1 MPRTVTPRRVRLI
14 PVLLLL
20 AALVAGCGGGAGTAA
35 HGPPRLPHYTTL
47 AELGKAMGTAMRLAR
62 TAKITISGS
71 TSGGQVAA
79 TTTGSGALRY
89 DQAGPSIA
97 LTERAQAAN
106 SSQPSTLGLIVLPDQ
121 AFVNPPASSGF
132 SLPAGKTW
140 LRIDPNATDPAMRRF
155 AQLVRSVRENADP
168 TQSFAQ
174 FGDAAAITAVADDN
188 VDGIPTVRYQIH
200 VDTARAA
207 ARATD
212 PAAKQA
218 LRQAAPVDST
228 LWLDAANRPVRVL
241 LREPLPGGRG
251 TFTVDAR
258 YRDWG
263 RPVDIAPP
271 PAAEVAG

>member
-14 PVLLLL
+14 PVLVLL
-20 AALVAGCGGGAGTAA
+20 ATLVAGCGGAGTAPP
-35 HGPPRLPHYTTL
+35 GPPRLPHYAAL
-47 AELGKAMGTAMRLAR
+47 AELGEAMGAAMRSTR

-71 TSGGQVAA
+71 TSGGSVAA

-89 DQAGPSIA
+89 DPAGPSIA
-97 LTERAQAAN
+97 LVERAQAAN
-106 SSQPSTLGLIVLPDQ
+106 SNQPTVLGLIVLPDQ

-132 SLPAGKTW
+132 TLPRGKTW
-140 LRIDPNATDPAMRRF
+140 LRIDPNATDPTIRRF
-155 AQLVRSVRENADP
+155 AQLVRSVRQNADP

-174 FGDAAAITAVADDN
+174 FGDAAAITGVADDT
-188 VDGIPTVRYQIH
+188 VDGSPTVRYQIH

-218 LRQAAPVDST
+218 LRQSAPVDST

-241 LREPLPGGRG
+241 LREPLPGGRA

-258 YRDWG
+258 YREWG

-271 PAAEVAG
+271 PAAEVTG